1 MSQTDFFRLR
11 TQASAQPMLHIDP
24 ERSTWIFGA
33 GAFGQSL
40 ARAMLIQ
47 GCAVAGFVET
57 TPQSATR
64 QGLPVLNW
72 ASLAQQDSQAQLAL
86 GIFNRGIAYDRLL
99 DIPAS
104 AGFPAPCM
112 PWTLY
117 EQFGQAL
124 GWRFWLS
131 PRQFLL
137 DGIDRIASVAQKLA
151 DAESVQVL
159 FRICAFRLGLDM
171 GFASFL
177 SLEKQYFNALTL
189 PPLQGKAITYVDC
202 GAYIGDTHGE
212 LLDQPGISCA
222 QAFLL
227 EPDPDNYAQLVRH
240 AARSG
245 ASAVCL
251 PLAAADSHGTL
262 AFTTGQGEACALQQ
276 GMEGSAT
283 ESITVAALDQILPNT
298 SVHLLKLDIEGAEAQ
313 ALRGARHLIQRNRP
327 ILAVSLYHNP
337 QDLWELPE
345 LLFTLCP
352 DYRFHIRQHGFNSFD
367 TVLYAVPEPL

>member
-1 MSQTDFFRLR
+1 
-11 TQASAQPMLHIDP
+11 MLHIDP
-24 ERSTWIFGA
+24 KRSTWIFGA

-40 ARAMLIQ
+40 ARAMLAQ

-57 TPQSATR
+57 TPQSAAR

-72 ASLAQQDSQAQLAL
+72 ASLAQQDGQAQLAM

-99 DIPAS
+99 GIPAS
-104 AGFPAPCM
+104 AGFAAPYM

-151 DAESVQVL
+151 DAESVHAL
-159 FRICAFRLGLDM
+159 YRICAFRLGLDM
-171 GFASFL
+171 DFASFL
-177 SLEKQYFNALTL
+177 SQEKQYFNALTL

-202 GAYIGDTHGE
+202 GAYNGDTHGE

-227 EPDPDNYAQLVRH
+227 EPDPDNYVQLHLGVHHRAGRGLHRPTGHGRIGNRIHHSRSTGSDTAQHIRASAETRHRRRRSPGSTRCPAPYTAQPPDTRSIDLPQPTGFVGTARVAFHTVPRLQIPYPPARIQHFRHGLVRR
-240 AARSG
+240 AR
-245 ASAVCL
+245 
-251 PLAAADSHGTL
+251 
-262 AFTTGQGEACALQQ
+262 
-276 GMEGSAT
+276 
-283 ESITVAALDQILPNT
+283 TVIAPN
-298 SVHLLKLDIEGAEAQ
+298 
-313 ALRGARHLIQRNRP
+313 
-327 ILAVSLYHNP
+327 
-337 QDLWELPE
+337 
-345 LLFTLCP
+345 
-352 DYRFHIRQHGFNSFD
+352 
-367 TVLYAVPEPL
+367 